1 MYKEIKSV
9 SSMKLKLLK
18 NIAFGFRNSTYSL
31 IRHINGSASDPG
43 NSKSRKDL
51 KSQGHSEE
59 IIHETKALINFN
71 FPVVYRLYRY
81 ITLTIYL
88 TKKIETCI
96 SFLESAGKGEE
107 GLGRRLDFLRT
118 IHNNHV
124 EAIDVK

>member
-1 MYKEIKSV
+1 MCKEIKSV
-9 SSMKLKLLK
+9 LSMKLKLLK

-71 FPVVYRLYRY
+71 FPVVYWY

-88 TKKIETCI
+88 TKRMETCI
-96 SFLESAGKGEE
+96 SFLESTGKGEE

>member
-1 MYKEIKSV
+1 M
-9 SSMKLKLLK
+9 
-18 NIAFGFRNSTYSL
+18 

-71 FPVVYRLYRY
+71 FPVVYWY

-88 TKKIETCI
+88 TKRMETCI
-96 SFLESAGKGEE
+96 SFLESTEKGEE